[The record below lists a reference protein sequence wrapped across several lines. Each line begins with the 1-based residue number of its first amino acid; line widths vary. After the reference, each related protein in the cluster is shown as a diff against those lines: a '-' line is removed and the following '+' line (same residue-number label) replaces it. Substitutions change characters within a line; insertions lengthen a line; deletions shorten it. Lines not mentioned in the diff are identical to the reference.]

1 MCIRYA
7 YATSLK
13 PPLLNTCLLLTPL
26 TLNCALSASSPSMS
40 ALLAKITSSSEQL
53 RSNFKVD
60 LAANNNDNGCCKMQE
75 ELPLSINSA
84 TANNRAKESKLLAF
98 CQQLTLRRVFR
109 LIGFSIG
116 SYPLAYV
123 IAAIIMS
130 VMSFGIYYLK
140 LEDRV
145 RDGYTPTTSPSRQEA
160 NLLREFTD
168 SFGDPTLTTLTLQ
181 ARDGGS
187 MHRLKYLAEAVRLH
201 RYFMD
206 NFTVEVPST
215 GERFVYREICGF
227 SCNANVVIEYFYSA
241 LLEEYRKEKA
251 DKGKRGEATN
261 LTYPIAKISGFDVHL
276 ERNFYGVRLRPYAN
290 SGRGRNSSRIDDS
303 SVDSEEMILQMITNI
318 EYIQVIF
325 MVFQGQV
332 TSSNMEA
339 KLNAW
344 EVALYEF
351 ATQTYVDQPIKILV
365 LGAEI
370 VNQELIKDSQRMAP
384 YFIAG
389 FLAMFSMVAISVL
402 GSALLLGVMHP
413 AKLIVAFG
421 VIACPILAITV
432 TFGLFSL
439 AQLRTNTIMLIM
451 PFLVMG
457 IGVNGAF
464 LVIHSWLR
472 SSSECSIPQR
482 LGFVLEEAGPSVTI
496 STFTNVITF
505 GIGALT
511 PTPEIALFCFET
523 AIALA
528 FAYIFTLVLL
538 CPLLYV
544 ATVVERTRKKATGLP
559 MIITGLNSTL
569 KCYCRLITSKLFG
582 VLAFVGILIYWFFG
596 AIGAMNIETRLD
608 VEKLLPK
615 NSPLQEANAIISTKS
630 NQSFVPNI
638 LIILSA
644 THIAVWTE
652 YYPVMIL
659 VNSPLDIRNERV
671 LKRFDAMVNDFETLE
686 KCRGKEFTLLWLR
699 DYKTY
704 WWEALLYDFDYF
716 SDDTAALTT
725 TTTTTTTRA
734 TSQTSKQGIKLGKEM
749 IDYSKLN
756 DFLSSPIYKQ
766 WRNFLKLRNDS
777 DVPVESFC
785 FVVTYQNS
793 TSWKERIELM
803 QKWRS
808 IANSYKDLNA
818 SVWEANSMFVDQ
830 MLSLKTLALQ
840 TCVWT
845 LICMTTVCGLFI
857 QNPFSVIIASLTIAS
872 ISFGVI
878 GFLSWWHLDLDPATL
893 CAILM
898 CIGMSVDFTAHV
910 SYHHQLGEKKTIKG
924 MRITKS
930 RLENNK
936 ARLEYTLKSV
946 AWPTLQGGI
955 STVACIIP
963 LAFLQNYIP
972 LVFVKTISLVVIWGL
987 FHGLVLLPTFLSLIP
1002 HFILEFNCYRAIFG
1016 KHLFGAT
1023 PGIAGHS
1030 NSAVTGNTDGSSGNK
1045 KEGHTVVHNKEDTE
1059 LRILRTNE

>member
-1 MCIRYA
+1 
-7 YATSLK
+7 
-13 PPLLNTCLLLTPL
+13 
-26 TLNCALSASSPSMS
+26 MS
-40 ALLAKITSSSEQL
+40 TLLAKITSTSQQP
-53 RSNFKVD
+53 RANFKVD
-60 LAANNNDNGCCKMQE
+60 LAESNNDNECCEMQE
-75 ELPLSINSA
+75 ELPLSVSSA
-84 TANNRAKESKLLAF
+84 SANNRAKASKLLAF
-98 CQQLTLRRVFR
+98 CQQITLRRVFR

-145 RDGYTPTTSPSRQEA
+145 RDGYTPTTSPSRREA
-160 NLLREFTD
+160 NLLREFTN

-187 MHRLKYLAEAVRLH
+187 MHRLKYLEEAVRLH

-227 SCNANVVIEYFYSA
+227 SCNANVVIEYFHSA
-241 LLEEYRKEKA
+241 LLEEYRKEKT
-251 DKGKRGEATN
+251 GEIRSETTN
-261 LTYPIAKISGFDVHL
+261 LTYPIAKITGFDIHL

-290 SGRGRNSSRIDDS
+290 SGNFRNSSTSTSKTDS
-303 SVDSEEMILQMITNI
+303 TSFTEDTILETITNI
-318 EYIQVIF
+318 EYIQVVF

-339 KLNAW
+339 RLNAW

-351 ATQTYVDQPIKILV
+351 ATQTYVNQPIKILV
-365 LGAEI
+365 LGSEI

-384 YFIAG
+384 YFVAG
-389 FLAMFSMVAISVL
+389 FLAMFLVVAISVL

-421 VIACPILAITV
+421 VIACPVLAITV

-439 AQLRTNTIMLIM
+439 ARLRTNTIMLIM

-472 SSSECSIPQR
+472 SASECSIPQR

-505 GIGALT
+505 AIGALT
-511 PTPEIALFCFET
+511 PTPEIALFCLET

-538 CPLLYV
+538 CPLLYL
-544 ATVVERTRKKATGLP
+544 ASIVERTRKKHAGLP
-559 MIITGLNSTL
+559 MVIIGLNFTL
-569 KCYCRLITSKLFG
+569 KCYCRLITSKLFC
-582 VLAFVGILIYWFFG
+582 VLAFIGILIYWFFG
-596 AIGAMNIETRLD
+596 IIGAMNIETRLD

-615 NSPLQEANAIISTKS
+615 NSPLQEANAMISA
-630 NQSFVPNI
+630 I
-638 LIILSA
+638 
-644 THIAVWTE
+644 VWRE
-652 YYPVMIL
+652 YYPVTIL
-659 VNSPLDIRNERV
+659 VNSPLDIRNEHV

-716 SDDTAALTT
+716 SDDNIALTT
-725 TTTTTTTRA
+725 TA
-734 TSQTSKQGIKLGKEM
+734 SPISKYEANFGKEM
-749 IDYSKLN
+749 LDYSKLN
-756 DFLSSPIYKQ
+756 DFLFSPLYKH
-766 WRNFLKLRNDS
+766 WKIFLKLRNDS
-777 DVPVESFC
+777 NIPVESFC
-785 FVVTYQNS
+785 FVVTYQNL

-830 MLSLKTLALQ
+830 MLSLKTLAMQ
-840 TCVWT
+840 TCFWT
-845 LICMTTVCGLFI
+845 LICMAAVCGLFI
-857 QNPFSVIIASLTIAS
+857 QNPFSVTVASLTIAS

-910 SYHHQLGEKKTIKG
+910 SYYHQLGEKKAIKG
-924 MRITKS
+924 IRITKS

-936 ARLEYTLKSV
+936 ARLEYTLESV

-987 FHGLVLLPTFLSLIP
+987 FHGLVLLPTFLSSIP
-1002 HFILEFNCYRAIFG
+1002 HFLLEFNCYRAIFG
-1016 KHLFGAT
+1016 KHLLSAT
-1023 PGIAGHS
+1023 AAIDAY
-1030 NSAVTGNTDGSSGNK
+1030 GSSGGAGDASSTSGGRK
-1045 KEGHTVVHNKEDTE
+1045 QEDKVVHDKGDIHMNATE

>member
-1 MCIRYA
+1 MS
-7 YATSLK
+7 T
-13 PPLLNTCLLLTPL
+13 LLT
-26 TLNCALSASSPSMS
+26 
-40 ALLAKITSSSEQL
+40 KITSTSQQL
-53 RSNFKVD
+53 RSNFKVN
-60 LAANNNDNGCCKMQE
+60 LAENNNDNGCCEMQE

-84 TANNRAKESKLLAF
+84 TANRTKESKLLAF
-98 CQQLTLRRVFR
+98 CQQITLRRVFR
-109 LIGFSIG
+109 LVGFSIG

-145 RDGYTPTTSPSRQEA
+145 RDGYTPTTSPSRREA
-160 NLLREFTD
+160 NLLREFTN
-168 SFGDPTLTTLTLQ
+168 SFGDPTLTTLMLQ

-187 MHRLKYLAEAVRLH
+187 MHRLKYLKEAVRLH
-201 RYFMD
+201 RYFMN

-227 SCNANVVIEYFYSA
+227 SCNANIVIEYFHNA
-241 LLEEYRKEKA
+241 LLEEYKKEKM
-251 DKGKRGEATN
+251 GQVRSEETN
-261 LTYPIAKISGFDVHL
+261 LTYPIAKITGFDIHL
-276 ERNFYGVRLRPYAN
+276 ERNFYGVRLRSYTN
-290 SGRGRNSSRIDDS
+290 SGNNRNNNSNSSKVDS
-303 SVDSEEMILQMITNI
+303 SRTDSEETILKMITNI

-325 MVFQGQV
+325 MLFQGQV

-339 KLNAW
+339 KLSAW
-344 EVALYEF
+344 EVALYEY
-351 ATQTYVDQPIKILV
+351 ATQSYVDQPIKILV
-365 LGAEI
+365 LGSEI

-389 FLAMFSMVAISVL
+389 FLAMFLVVAISVL

-413 AKLIVAFG
+413 AKLIVALG

-464 LVIHSWLR
+464 LVIHSWLG
-472 SSSECSIPQR
+472 SASECSIPQR

-544 ATVVERTRKKATGLP
+544 ATVVERTRKKNNGYP
-559 MIITGLNSTL
+559 MVIIGLNSIL
-569 KCYCRLITSKLFG
+569 KCYCRLITSKLFC
-582 VLAFVGILIYWFFG
+582 VLAFIGILIYWFFS
-596 AIGAMNIETRLD
+596 AIGAINIETRLD

-615 NSPLQEANAIISTKS
+615 NSPLQEANAMIST
-630 NQSFVPNI
+630 
-638 LIILSA
+638 
-644 THIAVWTE
+644 TVWTE

-699 DYKTY
+699 DYRTY

-716 SDDTAALTT
+716 SDDTITLTT
-725 TTTTTTTRA
+725 TTP
-734 TSQTSKQGIKLGKEM
+734 QLSKQGANFEKEM

-756 DFLSSPIYKQ
+756 DFLFSPLYKH
-766 WRNFLKLRNDS
+766 WKNFLKLRNDS
-777 DVPVESFC
+777 DIPVKSFC
-785 FVVTYQNS
+785 FVVIYQNS

-808 IANSYKDLNA
+808 IVNSYKDLNA

-840 TCVWT
+840 ACVWT
-845 LICMTTVCGLFI
+845 LICMTAVCGLFI
-857 QNPFSVIIASLTIAS
+857 QNPFSVIVASLTIVS

-924 MRITKS
+924 IRITKS

-1002 HFILEFNCYRAIFG
+1002 HFLLEFNCYRAIFG
-1016 KHLFGAT
+1016 NHIFHAT
-1023 PGIAGHS
+1023 AGIDAYS
-1030 NSAVTGNTDGSSGNK
+1030 SSGGTGDAGGSR
-1045 KEGHTVVHNKEDTE
+1045 KEEDKVVHNKEDKHMNATE
-1059 LRILRTNE
+1059 LRILRTNEQLSIMIEA

>member
-1 MCIRYA
+1 MA
-7 YATSLK
+7 DQS
-13 PPLLNTCLLLTPL
+13 L
-26 TLNCALSASSPSMS
+26 TLINMSIKMLKWHNGGSDSYVCTILSSMS
-40 ALLAKITSSSEQL
+40 MLLAKIASTSQQV

-60 LAANNNDNGCCKMQE
+60 LAENSNDNECCEMQE
-75 ELPLSINSA
+75 ELPLSVNSA
-84 TANNRAKESKLLAF
+84 TANNRAKASKLLAF
-98 CQQLTLRRVFR
+98 CQQITLRRVFR

-145 RDGYTPTTSPSRQEA
+145 RDGYTPTTSPSRREA
-160 NLLREFTD
+160 NLLREFTN
-168 SFGDPTLTTLTLQ
+168 SFGDPTLTTLMLQ

-187 MHRLKYLAEAVRLH
+187 MHRLKYLEEAVRLH
-201 RYFMD
+201 QYFMD
-206 NFTVEVPST
+206 NFTVEVPSS
-215 GERFVYREICGF
+215 GERFVYRDVCGS
-227 SCNANVVIEYFYSA
+227 SCNTNIVIEYFHSA
-241 LLEEYRKEKA
+241 LLEEYRKEKM
-251 DKGKRGEATN
+251 GKARSEATN
-261 LTYPIAKISGFDVHL
+261 LTYPIAKITGFDVHL
-276 ERNFYGVRLRPYAN
+276 ERNFHGVRLRSYTN
-290 SGRGRNSSRIDDS
+290 SESDRNSSR
-303 SVDSEEMILQMITNI
+303 VGNGRTDSEETILKAITNI

-365 LGAEI
+365 LGSEI

-389 FLAMFSMVAISVL
+389 FLAMFLVVAISVL

-439 AQLRTNTIMLIM
+439 ARLRTNTIMLIM

-472 SSSECSIPQR
+472 SAGECSVPQR

-505 GIGALT
+505 AIGALT

-523 AIALA
+523 ATALA

-538 CPLLYV
+538 CPLLYL
-544 ATVVERTRKKATGLP
+544 ATVVERTRKKDAGFP
-559 MIITGLNSTL
+559 MVVIIGLNSTL

-582 VLAFVGILIYWFFG
+582 VLAFIGIVIYWFFG
-596 AIGAMNIETRLD
+596 VIGAMNIETRLD

-615 NSPLQEANAIISTKS
+615 NSPLQEANAMI
-630 NQSFVPNI
+630 
-638 LIILSA
+638 SA
-644 THIAVWTE
+644 TVWTE

-659 VNSPLDIRNERV
+659 VNSPLDIRNEHL

-716 SDDTAALTT
+716 SDDTMALTT
-725 TTTTTTTRA
+725 TTT
-734 TSQTSKQGIKLGKEM
+734 SQVSKQGTKFKKEM

-756 DFLSSPIYKQ
+756 DFLFSPLYKH
-766 WRNFLKLRNDS
+766 WKNFLKLRNDS
-777 DVPVESFC
+777 DIPVESFC

-808 IANSYKDLNA
+808 IANSYNDLNA
-818 SVWEANSMFVDQ
+818 SIWEANSMFVDQ

-845 LICMTTVCGLFI
+845 LICMTAVCALFI

-893 CAILM
+893 CAVLM

-924 MRITKS
+924 IRIMKS

-936 ARLEYTLKSV
+936 ARLEYTLESV

-987 FHGLVLLPTFLSLIP
+987 FHGLVLLPTFLSIIP
-1002 HFILEFNCYRAIFG
+1002 HFLLEFNCYRAIFG

-1023 PGIAGHS
+1023 ASIDAYSSSGGGTGDPG
-1030 NSAVTGNTDGSSGNK
+1030 GSSSSK
-1045 KEGHTVVHNKEDTE
+1045 KEEDKVVCDKEDRHMNATE
-1059 LRILRTNE
+1059 LGILRANEQLSVMIEA

>member
-1 MCIRYA
+1 
-7 YATSLK
+7 
-13 PPLLNTCLLLTPL
+13 
-26 TLNCALSASSPSMS
+26 MS
-40 ALLAKITSSSEQL
+40 TLLAKINSTSQQL

-60 LAANNNDNGCCKMQE
+60 VAENNNDNECCEIQE
-75 ELPLSINSA
+75 ELPLRINSF
-84 TANNRAKESKLLAF
+84 TTNNRAKASKLLAF
-98 CQQLTLRRVFR
+98 CQQITLRRVFR

-123 IAAIIMS
+123 IAAVIMS

-187 MHRLKYLAEAVRLH
+187 MHRLKYLEEAVRLH

-215 GERFVYREICGF
+215 GERFIYREICGF
-227 SCNANVVIEYFYSA
+227 SCNANAVIEYFHSA
-241 LLEEYRKEKA
+241 LLEEYRKEKT
-251 DKGKRGEATN
+251 GEVRSEATN
-261 LTYPIAKISGFDVHL
+261 LTYPIAKITGFDIHL

-290 SGRGRNSSRIDDS
+290 RGDDHNSSRKNSTVDTS
-303 SVDSEEMILQMITNI
+303 RTDSEEIILKTITDI
-318 EYIQVIF
+318 EYIQIIL

-344 EVALYEF
+344 EVAVYEF

-365 LGAEI
+365 RPECFSRLFMCYVIMWQLSDISEVLGSEI

-384 YFIAG
+384 YFVAG
-389 FLAMFSMVAISVL
+389 FLAMFLMVAISVL

-472 SSSECSIPQR
+472 STSECSVPQR

-505 GIGALT
+505 
-511 PTPEIALFCFET
+511 EIALFCFET

-538 CPLLYV
+538 CPLLYL
-544 ATVVERTRKKATGLP
+544 ATVVERTKKKDAGFP
-559 MIITGLNSTL
+559 MVVITGLNSTL

-582 VLAFVGILIYWFFG
+582 VLAFIGILIYWFFG
-596 AIGAMNIETRLD
+596 IIGAMNIETRLD

-615 NSPLQEANAIISTKS
+615 NSPLQEANAMIST
-630 NQSFVPNI
+630 
-638 LIILSA
+638 II
-644 THIAVWTE
+644 WTE

-659 VNSPLDIRNERV
+659 VNSPLDIRNEHV

-704 WWEALLYDFDYF
+704 WWEVLLYDFDYF
-716 SDDTAALTT
+716 SDDTVSVTT
-725 TTTTTTTRA
+725 T
-734 TSQTSKQGIKLGKEM
+734 SQASKQGAKFKKEM

-756 DFLSSPIYKQ
+756 DFLFSPLYKH
-766 WRNFLKLRNDS
+766 WKNFLKLSVRNTAGMIAQEAQG
-777 DVPVESFC
+777 VMLLLAVFMA
-785 FVVTYQNS
+785 VT
-793 TSWKERIELM
+793 KKL
-803 QKWRS
+803 
-808 IANSYKDLNA
+808 
-818 SVWEANSMFVDQ
+818 
-830 MLSLKTLALQ
+830 
-840 TCVWT
+840 
-845 LICMTTVCGLFI
+845 
-857 QNPFSVIIASLTIAS
+857 
-872 ISFGVI
+872 
-878 GFLSWWHLDLDPATL
+878 FLSP
-893 CAILM
+893 
-898 CIGMSVDFTAHV
+898 
-910 SYHHQLGEKKTIKG
+910 
-924 MRITKS
+924 
-930 RLENNK
+930 
-936 ARLEYTLKSV
+936 
-946 AWPTLQGGI
+946 
-955 STVACIIP
+955 
-963 LAFLQNYIP
+963 
-972 LVFVKTISLVVIWGL
+972 
-987 FHGLVLLPTFLSLIP
+987 
-1002 HFILEFNCYRAIFG
+1002 
-1016 KHLFGAT
+1016 
-1023 PGIAGHS
+1023 
-1030 NSAVTGNTDGSSGNK
+1030 
-1045 KEGHTVVHNKEDTE
+1045 
-1059 LRILRTNE
+1059 